1 MSSQLI
7 VGFIEVTFDGRVLDG
22 SVHPFDL
29 AVGPGVLGLGQ
40 PMIDIVE
47 GAGVFEGMRVEEL
60 PIGDH
65 LFDLS
70 RRPCFASGVG
80 EVGPVVGEDGMDPVG
95 DGLDQVAQEICG
107 RLARHLFVQ
116 LDEGELRGPV
126 DCDDEMELALSGS
139 SLGDVDMEVANR
151 IGLKL
156 PLGRSFAFDLGQP
169 RYSMALQAPM
179 QRRARQMR
187 DGRLQSIKAVVERQ
201 QSMPPEGDDYGLFLD
216 GQDR

>member
-1 MSSQLI
+1 
-7 VGFIEVTFDGRVLDG
+7 
-22 SVHPFDL
+22 
-29 AVGPGVLGLGQ
+29 VLGLGQ

-95 DGLDQVAQEICG
+95 DGLDQVAQEVCG

-126 DCDDEMELALSGS
+126 DGDDEMELSLSGS
-139 SLGDVDMEVANR
+139 SLGDVDMEVAVPSTDIISTLAAR
-151 IGLKL
+151 YLRHD
-156 PLGRSFAFDLGQP
+156 LGRED
-169 RYSMALQAPM
+169 ALSWGRKL
-179 QRRARQMR
+179 RRLRPKGASDSQV
-187 DGRLQSIKAVVERQ
+187 DTHGR
-201 QSMPPEGDDYGLFLD
+201 
-216 GQDR
+216 

>member
-95 DGLDQVAQEICG
+95 DGLDQVAQEVCG

-126 DCDDEMELALSGS
+126 DGDDEMELSLSGS
-139 SLGDVDMEVANR
+139 SLGDVDMEVAVPSTDIISTLAAR
-151 IGLKL
+151 YLRHD
-156 PLGRSFAFDLGQP
+156 LGRGDALSWGRKLRRLRPKGASDSQVDTHGQ
-169 RYSMALQAPM
+169 
-179 QRRARQMR
+179 
-187 DGRLQSIKAVVERQ
+187 
-201 QSMPPEGDDYGLFLD
+201 
-216 GQDR
+216 

>member
-7 VGFIEVTFDGRVLDG
+7 VGFIEVAFDGRVLDG

-29 AVGPGVLGLGQ
+29 AVGPGVLGLGE

-80 EVGPVVGEDGMDPVG
+80 EVGPPGPAKWAERAAKSWIEPLATPLRSPPHRRLLTNRALELNKIVRLQLLHAG
-95 DGLDQVAQEICG
+95 DFLPRDTNRFAAQWQRHD
-107 RLARHLFVQ
+107 RLPKTSRL
-116 LDEGELRGPV
+116 
-126 DCDDEMELALSGS
+126 
-139 SLGDVDMEVANR
+139 
-151 IGLKL
+151 LKL
-156 PLGRSFAFDLGQP
+156 
-169 RYSMALQAPM
+169 
-179 QRRARQMR
+179 
-187 DGRLQSIKAVVERQ
+187 
-201 QSMPPEGDDYGLFLD
+201 
-216 GQDR
+216 

>member
-1 MSSQLI
+1 MLFRS
-7 VGFIEVTFDGRVLDG
+7 GW
-22 SVHPFDL
+22 
-29 AVGPGVLGLGQ
+29 GPGF
-40 PMIDIVE
+40 
-47 GAGVFEGMRVEEL
+47 AGG
-60 PIGDH
+60 I
-65 LFDLS
+65 
-70 RRPCFASGVG
+70 G
-80 EVGPVVGEDGMDPVG
+80 EVGAVVGEDGVDPVG
-95 DGLDQVAQEICG
+95 DGLDQAAQEVCG

-156 PLGRSFAFDLGQP
+156 PLGRSFAFDLRQP

-201 QSMPPEGDDYGLFLD
+201 QRADSSGRRNTIFVG
-216 GQDR
+216 